1 MIFGRN
7 LQANL
12 IWLNKLVNGKE
23 IIMKNNYSKKSRGLW
38 LGLLAI
44 ALAVLGFFWLPM
56 PLGFFA
62 IVLGIYGLRSPYKV
76 INWIAIVLGTIILV
90 LGII

>member
-1 MIFGRN
+1 M
-7 LQANL
+7 
-12 IWLNKLVNGKE
+12 
-23 IIMKNNYSKKSRGLW
+23 NNTRSYKDRSLW
-38 LGLLAI
+38 LGILGI

-62 IVLGIYGLRSPYKV
+62 IVLGILGLSNSPYKV